1 MILNDVITE
10 VRRILQ
16 DENSP
21 QRYSDTILLGFANQA
36 LKRIAVIRPDLFA
49 FMGTV
54 ACTQDE
60 VLQSTPSDSIRLIEV
75 FSVQGGNGVTEVNR
89 EVLDQSYP
97 QWVSDTAGT
106 CKNFMRHARNPN
118 KFFIYPKAPANQ
130 TLVVEY
136 SQSPQVYDGTTTVTL
151 LPDAFLPAVV
161 DATVFLA
168 ESIDNEHVNSGRAE
182 LFLRSFTQAL
192 GVSASNRIFTDTEAG
207 GLQPVNK
214 QKIDEDLT

>member
-16 DENSP
+16 DENAP
-21 QRYSDTILLGFANQA
+21 QRYSDTVLLGFANQA
-36 LKRIAVIRPDLFA
+36 LKRISVLRPDLFA

-54 ACTQDE
+54 TCVQNE
-60 VLQSTPSDSIRLIEV
+60 VLQSAPSDSIRIMEV
-75 FSVQGGNGVTEVNR
+75 FSVQGGEGVIETNR

-97 QWVSDTAGT
+97 QWINDTAAA
-106 CKNFMRHARNPN
+106 CRNFMRHPRNPN
-118 KFFIYPKAPANQ
+118 KFFIYPKAPAGQ

-136 SQSPQVYDGTTTVTL
+136 AQSPPVYDGTTTVAL

-161 DATVFLA
+161 DGTVYLA
-168 ESIDNEHVNSGRAE
+168 ESVDNEHVNTGRAE
-182 LFLRSFTQAL
+182 LFLKSFTQAL
-192 GVSASNRIFTDTEAG
+192 GVSASNRIFTDTEAA

-214 QKIDEDLT
+214 QKIEEDLT